1 MKIVVCIIIILF
13 VVIRKLMRMKKR
25 KKNAVA
31 AGPAGVPLLGNLLQF
46 DNAKPLVYLQ
56 DLSHKYGGVAYLRHG
71 STPILV
77 VSSGKVA
84 KQILKSQDS
93 RPPVLAQQKLSY
105 NGVDM
110 AFSPYNPHWRETRRM
125 CTLHLFSPKQIL
137 SFRPVREAQ
146 VSRVISKLHARLN
159 HPANL
164 SDMAMSLAS
173 NTICGVAFGKT
184 YDDDEY
190 EKKKL
195 DKLVLEAQAL
205 MVSFYVSDHFKVFG
219 FLDKLSGLSSRVE
232 TNFQEL
238 DSFYQQLIDDHLN
251 PIPSSS
257 SSGDPDIIDLMLK
270 LKGEKPDSIT
280 WDQIKA
286 LLMNLFVAGTDTVA
300 AAIVWTMTAL
310 MLRPDIM
317 RKTQEHIREAVG
329 RKDDGIMITED
340 ELMKLPYLKAVVMEG
355 LRLYPPAPLLYRTV
369 EESHLVEGL
378 QVEVGTKFIINGW
391 AIARDPAIWE
401 DPEEFVPERFLNVSD
416 SDWEFKMLPFGG
428 GKRRCPGMNMG
439 MMSIHLALANLLYSF
454 DWAGPPSAPP
464 IDTDALPGLTMHKKN
479 PLILVPTLPLS

>member
-1 MKIVVCIIIILF
+1 MKIGDLQ
-13 VVIRKLMRMKKR
+13 
-25 KKNAVA
+25 
-31 AGPAGVPLLGNLLQF
+31 GPLLGNLLQF
-46 DNAKPLVYLQ
+46 DNAKPLAYLQ
-56 DLSHKYGGVAYLRHG
+56 DLSHKYGGVTYLRHG
-71 STPILV
+71 STPILM
-77 VSSGKVA
+77 VSSRKVA

-137 SFRPVREAQ
+137 SFRPVSEAQ
-146 VSRVISKLHARLN
+146 VSRVVYKLHARLN
-159 HPANL
+159 QPANL

-173 NTICGVAFGKT
+173 NTIYGVAFGKT

-219 FLDKLSGLSSRVE
+219 SLMIISTPF
-232 TNFQEL
+232 
-238 DSFYQQLIDDHLN
+238 
-251 PIPSSS
+251 SSS
-257 SSGDPDIIDLMLK
+257 ESDIIDLMLK
-270 LKGEKPDSIT
+270 LKREKPDSIT

-310 MLRPDIM
+310 MLRLDIM
-317 RKTQEHIREAVG
+317 RKTQEHIREVVG
-329 RKDDGIMITED
+329 RKDNGIMITED
-340 ELMKLPYLKAVVMEG
+340 ELMKLPYLKAVVMEA
-355 LRLYPPAPLLYRTV
+355 LRL
-369 EESHLVEGL
+369 
-378 QVEVGTKFIINGW
+378 
-391 AIARDPAIWE
+391 DPGIWE

-416 SDWEFKMLPFGG
+416 SDWEFKMIPFGG
-428 GKRRCPGMNMG
+428 GRRRCPGMNMG
-439 MMSIHLALANLLYSF
+439 MVSIHLALANLLYSF

-464 IDTDALPGLTMHKKN
+464 IDTEALPGFTMHKKN
-479 PLILVPTLPLS
+479 PLILLPTLPLS